1 MGMYFQ
7 DRATAGTELAK
18 QLMQYRYENTI
29 VIGLSDG
36 GVAVAEPIA
45 TQLHCFLTLL
55 LLEDIKIP
63 GEPEPFGSINQN
75 GKFSQNS
82 FYSAGEIE
90 GMYSEFHGVFEQQQR
105 ENLSHMNA
113 LLGDGGIL
121 NPQMIKDRVVILVA
135 DGLLNGASLEAAME
149 FLKPIR
155 TKKIVVVSPLA
166 TRIATDRMHL
176 LADEIYTLAINDD
189 MLEVSHYFE
198 DNTLPSHEQTIAK
211 INQAVLNWK

>member
-1 MGMYFQ
+1 MSMYFK
-7 DRATAGTELAK
+7 DRAAAGSELAK
-18 QLMQYRYENTI
+18 QLMQFRYENSI

-45 TQLHCFLTLL
+45 TALHCLMTLL

-63 GEPEPFGSINQN
+63 GEPEPFGSVNQY

-121 NPQMIKDRVVILVA
+121 SPLMVKDRVVILVT
-135 DGLLNGASLEAAME
+135 DGLLNGASLDAAME

-155 TKKIVVVSPLA
+155 TRKIIIVAVLA
-166 TRIATDRMHL
+166 TRIATDKMHL

-189 MLEVSHYFE
+189 MLEIDHYFE
-198 DNTLPSHEQTIAK
+198 DNTMPTREQTIAK

>member
-1 MGMYFQ
+1 MYFK
-7 DRATAGTELAK
+7 DRAAAGTELAK
-18 QLMQYRYENTI
+18 QLMQYRYENSI

-45 TQLHCFLTLL
+45 TQLHCLMTLL

-63 GEPEPFGSINQN
+63 GEPEPFGTVNQE

-121 NPQMIKDRVVILVA
+121 SPQMIKDRVVILVA
-135 DGLLNGASLEAAME
+135 DGLLNGASLDAAME

-155 TKKIVVVSPLA
+155 TKKIIIVSVLA
-166 TRIATDRMHL
+166 TRIATDKMHL
-176 LADEIYTLAINDD
+176 LADEIYTMAINDD
-189 MLEVSHYFE
+189 MLEVDHYFE
-198 DNTLPSHEQTIAK
+198 VNDLPTREQTIAK
-211 INQAVLNWK
+211 INQAILNWK

>member
-1 MGMYFQ
+1 MYFK
-7 DRATAGTELAK
+7 DRAAAGAELAK
-18 QLMQYRYENTI
+18 QLAQYRYENSI

-45 TQLHCFLTLL
+45 TQLHCLMTLL

-63 GEPEPFGSINQN
+63 GEPEPFGSVNQD

-121 NPQMIKDRVVILVA
+121 SPQMIKDRVVILVA
-135 DGLLNGASLEAAME
+135 DGLLNGASLDAAME

-155 TKKIVVVSPLA
+155 TKKIIIVAALA
-166 TRIATDRMHL
+166 TRVATDKMHL

-189 MLEVSHYFE
+189 MLEVDHYFE
-198 DNTLPSHEQTIAK
+198 VNDMPTREETIAK
-211 INQAVLNWK
+211 INQAILNWK

>member
-1 MGMYFQ
+1 MYFK
-7 DRATAGTELAK
+7 DRATAGAEIAK
-18 QLMQYRYENTI
+18 QLTQYRYENCI
-29 VIGLSDG
+29 VIALSDG

-45 TQLHCFLTLL
+45 TELHCLMTLL

-63 GEPEPFGSINQN
+63 GEPEPFGSVNQN
-75 GKFSQNS
+75 GKFTNNS

-90 GMYSEFHGVFEQQQR
+90 GMYSEFHGLFDQQQR

-121 NPQMIKDRVVILVA
+121 SPQMVKDRVVILVA
-135 DGLLNGASLEAAME
+135 DGLLNGASLDAAME

-155 TKKIVVVSPLA
+155 TNKIVVVTPLA
-166 TRIATDRMHL
+166 TRIATDKIHL

-189 MLEVSHYFE
+189 MLEVDHYFE
-198 DNTLPSHEQTIAK
+198 DNTLPTREQTVAK
-211 INQAVLNWK
+211 INQAILNWK

>member
-1 MGMYFQ
+1 MYFK
-7 DRATAGTELAK
+7 DRGAAGTELAK
-18 QLMQYRYENTI
+18 QLMQYRYENSI

-45 TQLHCFLTLL
+45 TQLHCLMTLL

-63 GEPEPFGSINQN
+63 GEPEPFGTVNQD

-113 LLGDGGIL
+113 LLGEGGIL
-121 NPQMIKDRVVILVA
+121 SPQMIKDRVVILVT
-135 DGLLNGASLEAAME
+135 DGLLNGASLDAAME

-155 TKKIVVVSPLA
+155 TKKIIIVTVLA
-166 TRIATDRMHL
+166 TRIATDKMHL

-189 MLEVSHYFE
+189 MLEVDHYFE
-198 DNTLPSHEQTIAK
+198 TNDLPTREQTIAK
-211 INQAVLNWK
+211 INQAILNWK